1 MYLKE
6 VRIHGFKS
14 FADTTYLNLRP
25 GVTAIVGPNGCGKS
39 NIADCIR
46 WVLGEQSAK
55 ALRGG
60 KMQDVIFEG
69 TDKRKPHSICEVS
82 LTFSDCEADLG
93 EEFHEVE
100 IRRKVVR
107 DGGSSYYIN
116 GKACRLKDIAKLFM
130 DTGVGQV
137 SYSFMVQGQIDQILS
152 SNPAE
157 RRTIFEEA
165 AGITRYKAQR
175 KEALNKLSHVDANLS
190 RVTDVIEEVGRQ
202 IGSLKRQASK
212 ALRYKRLSHRLKHLD
227 LSLSSRQYK
236 ELEGVLKN
244 STESSRD
251 FTVKVD
257 ELKKS
262 LAEKE
267 LGLSRQREDRGI
279 YYTELQ
285 ERQQHLFDLR
295 SERDQSENQAKLAKV
310 RIQDTE
316 ERLVQIRQELEGLEQ
331 RKAEIMARSEGSA
344 ETKQQQ
350 MDLMGD
356 SDAMLRERNEALA
369 EVQSRMSETEALL
382 QRERQAIGGK
392 EMTINRL
399 RAQVSSLEVEL
410 RTNEVK
416 HSNLNEDI
424 YRMRDEQ
431 AVVENQLREL
441 EYRLENLEGEKTE
454 VENQVKTA
462 EEDVNRLRGE
472 FRNTQAGIQEMDRQL
487 ARMAAHLNVLN
498 DLNKKFEGFS
508 EGAKAIL
515 QGRIEAVVDPGEFQL
530 MAKNLKVEA
539 ENTKAVEGLL
549 GASLDA
555 LLVESAELAGVVVK
569 QLNIRQLGKACLQFP
584 IKPPARSGEMDAP
597 DFLKTA
603 RSLVDSDDYRTCQAL
618 DSILSG
624 TYVCESLEAFINWW
638 KDHQEFDFV
647 RVSDLSGDSIDRRG
661 YLVGGHSKSQP
672 DSILER
678 SNQIRELKQRIESLE
693 TVLEGK
699 RAQARELDE
708 QMEAADRL
716 MQENQKRLQEISREE
731 SVLNSEQRNAE
742 MTRGKT
748 AQRLEEAEA
757 SLARMEENRSG
768 SEQRLEGAK
777 VELSSA
783 EADLEGLRSQ
793 ISGYEE
799 QVASL
804 RSDRESKLEAL
815 SEVRVEL
822 AAKKQ
827 ALESLEA
834 SLRELERQSLEIE
847 NAKLRRSDELK
858 VLEEQLGSFKEQVV
872 TNDALVKDLALDL
885 EEAQVSVNQ
894 TRQKLNEVEEEINKV
909 ESGLSGIRKELHD
922 LESSLNKEEVKLAE
936 KRSRMRYLAEEIFR
950 EYDLELEH
958 IDWRREL
965 FMANQKIVEKLALDL
980 EEEEATAPD
989 PDASPDLREPSRDE
1003 LEAVEEP
1010 DWDLIRDEVETIRK
1024 RVHSMGPV
1032 NLVAI
1037 EEYGEL
1043 KERHDFL
1050 KNQSDDLWNSKEQ
1063 LLAAIDEINQ
1073 TSLAQFKETFA
1084 KVKENFD
1091 FTFNQLFGGG
1101 VSNLTLIDAEDP
1113 LESGI
1118 EIVAQPPG
1126 TRLKSISLLSGGQKT
1141 MTAVALLF
1149 AIYMVKPSPFC
1160 LLDELDAPLDEANI
1174 GRFTGMLKTF
1184 TEHSQFLIISHNKR
1198 TIASADT
1205 IYGVTMQEK
1214 GVSKLLSMRFNRDTG
1229 KAEEVELASAQG

>member
-6 VRIHGFKS
+6 VRINGFKS

-69 TDKRKPHSICEVS
+69 TDKRKPHSICEVA
-82 LTFSDCEADLG
+82 LTFSDCEAELG
-93 EEFHEVE
+93 EAFHEVE

-152 SNPAE
+152 SNPSE
-157 RRTIFEEA
+157 RRIIFEEA

-175 KEALNKLSHVDANLS
+175 KEALNKLSHVDTNLS

-212 ALRYKRLSHRLKHLD
+212 ALRYKRLSHRLKHID
-227 LSLSSRQYK
+227 LSLSSRQYQ
-236 ELEGVLKN
+236 ELSDSLK
-244 STESSRD
+244 SASESSRD
-251 FTVKVD
+251 YTVKVD
-257 ELKKS
+257 ELRQG
-262 LAEKE
+262 LAERE
-267 LGLSRQREDRGI
+267 LGLTRKREDRGLL
-279 YYTELQ
+279 YTELQ
-285 ERQQHLFDLR
+285 EKQQHLFDLR
-295 SERDQSENQAKLAKV
+295 SERDQADNQAKLAKV

-316 ERLVQIRQELEGLEQ
+316 ERLVQIRQELEGLAQ

-350 MDLMGD
+350 MELMGD
-356 SDAMLRERNEALA
+356 SDSMLRERNEALA
-369 EVQSRMSETEALL
+369 EAQSRLSETEALL
-382 QRERQAIGGK
+382 QRERQCIGGQ

-424 YRMRDEQ
+424 YRLRDEQ
-431 AVVENQLREL
+431 TGMENQLREL
-441 EYRLENLEGEKTE
+441 EYRLENLQGEKQE
-454 VENQVKTA
+454 VENQVKLA
-462 EEDVNRLRGE
+462 QEDVDRLRGE
-472 FRNTQAGIQEMDRQL
+472 FRNTQGEIQEMDRQL

-515 QGRIEAVVDPGEFQL
+515 QGRIDAVVDPTEFQL
-530 MAKNLKVEA
+530 LAKHLKVDT
-539 ENTKAVEGLL
+539 ENTRAVEGLL

-555 LLVESAELAGVVVK
+555 LLVESPELAGAVVK

-584 IKPPARSGEMDAP
+584 VKPQPMAGGVEAP
-597 DFLKTA
+597 SFLTEA
-603 RSLVDSDDYRTCQAL
+603 RSLVDSEDYRTCQAL
-618 DSILSG
+618 DSILKGS
-624 TYVCESLEAFINWW
+624 YVCESLEEFINWW
-638 KDHQEFDFV
+638 KDHQDFAFG
-647 RVSDLSGDSIDRRG
+647 RVSDLSGDSIDSRG

-678 SNQIRELKQRIESLE
+678 SNQIRDLKQRIESLE
-693 TVLEGK
+693 TDLEAK
-699 RAQARELDE
+699 RASARELDE
-708 QMEAADRL
+708 RMEAADRL

-742 MTRGKT
+742 MARGKT
-748 AQRLEEAEA
+748 AQRLEEAEGQ
-757 SLARMEENRSG
+757 LARMDENRAG
-768 SEQRLEGAK
+768 SEQRLTVAKGELEAAEGA
-777 VELSSA
+777 
-783 EADLEGLRSQ
+783 LEGHRTKISEYEDKMAVLRS
-793 ISGYEE
+793 E
-799 QVASL
+799 
-804 RSDRESKLEAL
+804 REAKMESL

-858 VLEEQLGSFKEQVV
+858 VLEEQLATFKQQIGTSETQV
-872 TNDALVKDLALDL
+872 KELAIDL

-894 TRQKLNEVEEEINKV
+894 TRQQLNVVEEEINKI

-936 KRSRMRYLAEEIFR
+936 KRSSMRYLAEEIFR

-958 IDWRREL
+958 INWRREL

-980 EEEEATAPD
+980 EEEDATAPD
-989 PDASPDLREPSRDE
+989 PNQSPELHEPSREE
-1003 LEAVEEP
+1003 LDAVEEP
-1010 DWDLIRDEVETIRK
+1010 VWDEIREEVETLRK
-1024 RVHSMGPV
+1024 RVHGMGPV

-1037 EEYGEL
+1037 EEYAEL

-1063 LLAAIDEINQ
+1063 LMKAIDEINQ
-1073 TSLAQFKETFA
+1073 KSLAQFKETFN

-1174 GRFTGMLKTF
+1174 GRFTNMLKTF

-1198 TIASADT
+1198 TIASADS

-1229 KAEEVELASAQG
+1229 KAEEVEIAAGI